1 MENNIDIKKW
11 CKWFKRITKKYDECT
26 NLIGGLIKQKN
37 ALNSNLERQ
46 NSDDIMFYNSILQ
59 DSIYYF
65 KKSMHIRR
73 LKFIN
78 DISEL
83 NKFFDSKRMNLD
95 YINLVMFWSILA
107 DYFKELS
114 IKNNQDLKWIK
125 DDSIV
130 SLIDWQKDL
139 EFTLN
144 YHYYVI
150 DNFYKTLLNELSF
163 YQNTGEIDLLD
174 KIDEESKKKRKS
186 IFKRKSKKEP
196 VTKEPNSET
205 NNTETNNTNNTDN
218 INKLLDNVLD
228 ESFNEDEDK
237 DNK

>member
-11 CKWFKRITKKYDECT
+11 CKWFKRIMKKYDECT

-130 SLIDWQKDL
+130 SLVDWQKDL

>member
-11 CKWFKRITKKYDECT
+11 CKWFKRIMKKYDECT

-125 DDSIV
+125 DDSII
-130 SLIDWQKDL
+130 SLVDWKKDL

-174 KIDEESKKKRKS
+174 KIDEELKKKRKS
-186 IFKRKSKKEP
+186 IFKRKSKKDS
-196 VTKEPNSET
+196 VTKEPNSE
-205 NNTETNNTNNTDN
+205 TNNTDN

-228 ESFNEDEDK
+228 DSFNEDDDK